1 MKKLTFQIAAV
12 AFMAAGMLFTSC
24 SKEGP
29 EGPAGPAGA
38 AGPSGAQG
46 PAGAK
51 GDPGTANVIYSQWL
65 DVTFD
70 EGIAEIEAQELTA
83 DILDGGDIKVY
94 WNAGTAAQPLVVPVP
109 CVFPVGFL
117 VNDPEEGQPDI
128 YIDPYYMVGLITL
141 FSNYDLTTTTG
152 GASRFRYILI
162 PGEVQAGRKAAQEV
176 DWNDY
181 NAVKKY
187 LNLKD

>member
-12 AFMAAGMLFTSC
+12 AFMAVGMLFTSC

-65 DVTFD
+65 DVSFD
-70 EGIAEIEAQELTA
+70 ENGIAIISAPGLSKEILNS
-83 DILDGGDIKVY
+83 GSVKVY
-94 WNAGTAAQPLVVPVP
+94 WNLNTEDDPFVVSLPCSVIASILFDVEETAPNI
-109 CVFPVGFL
+109 F
-117 VNDPEEGQPDI
+117 
-128 YIDPYYMVGLITL
+128 IDPYFSEDEIILT
-141 FSNYDLTTTTG
+141 SNYNVSSEQG
-152 GASRFRYILI
+152 ISQFRYILI
-162 PGEVQAGRKAAQEV
+162 PGGTPAARKASGI